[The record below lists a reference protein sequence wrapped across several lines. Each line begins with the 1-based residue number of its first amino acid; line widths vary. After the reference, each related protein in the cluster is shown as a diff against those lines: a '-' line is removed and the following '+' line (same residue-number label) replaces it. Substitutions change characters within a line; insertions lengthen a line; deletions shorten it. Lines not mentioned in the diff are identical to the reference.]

1 LQEKLTTGAA
11 LLRSQTE
18 KHSSSPSFA
27 VGDAVR
33 HPRYGLGEVVEV
45 GCMMKRPTVV
55 VRFDQDDRTET
66 FVADKCPLTPVG
78 LRSEAAPG
86 RSNS

>member
-1 LQEKLTTGAA
+1 M
-11 LLRSQTE
+11 
-18 KHSSSPSFA
+18 FA

-33 HPRYGLGEVVEV
+33 HPRYGLGEVIEV
-45 GCMMKRPTVV
+45 GRMMKRQTVI

-78 LRSEAAPG
+78 LR
-86 RSNS
+86 